1 MKTDKNSPESDRV
14 DDLETEQDDAII
26 AVALRWSLRIVLV
39 VAAISVLAVWLFRDR
54 DEIERVEEATLKAPA
69 SLPGSSTPT
78 IPDLPF
84 VDVTGTAGIGFVHRN
99 GATGDRLLPETMGGG
114 VAFSDL
120 DADGDPDLLFVN
132 SRSWPWSGGAD
143 ESATTRLYLN
153 DGEGRFTDASEGSG
167 LDVSLYGMGVA
178 LGDADGD
185 GLPDVFITAVGGN
198 RLYRNLGA
206 GRFRD
211 VSAEAGVSGADDGWS
226 TSAAFLDYDRDGD
239 LDLFVTNYV

>member
-99 GATGDRLLPETMGGG
+99 GATGDRLLPETDPPGRQIIIGLG
-114 VAFSDL
+114 AFLELLRQAGATVDDALFVIDL
-120 DADGDPDLLFVN
+120 PDL
-132 SRSWPWSGGAD
+132 GGAQKL
-143 ESATTRLYLN
+143 R
-153 DGEGRFTDASEGSG
+153 DASVEVSTLMEFEG
-167 LDVSLYGMGVA
+167 D
-178 LGDADGD
+178 
-185 GLPDVFITAVGGN
+185 
-198 RLYRNLGA
+198 
-206 GRFRD
+206 
-211 VSAEAGVSGADDGWS
+211 
-226 TSAAFLDYDRDGD
+226 
-239 LDLFVTNYV
+239 